1 MLPLGLTSG
10 QGGFLAAAMFV
21 AAFIRGYSGFGFSA
35 IFIIL
40 AALVTNPLPLIPV
53 MFTCEIAM
61 TALQA
66 RGIRKHIDWR
76 RVVPLLIGAGLA
88 TVPAVAIMAK
98 LGEREARLAISA
110 MILGLSLLLLSGWK
124 KRRAVGVRGNIGV
137 GVVSGIVN
145 SAGVG
150 GLPAAAFLTAQP
162 IAPAMFRATM
172 IMYLTGIDLMAL
184 PVMAGHGRVGWQPG
198 VCAGLAGSFPPGGGG
213 FADGPVDTAHR
224 QGDLNAAAGLSE
236 QLEKINAQ
244 PVALSKPDR
253 GRVPARIAETCR

>member
-66 RGIRKHIDWR
+66 RGIRQHIDWR

-124 KRRAVGVRGNIGV
+124 MRRAVGVRGNIGV

-184 PVMAGHGRVGWQPG
+184 PVMAGHGLVSADTVTAIALAFPVLAAG
-198 VCAGLAGSFPPGGGG
+198 VWAGSRG
-213 FADGPVDTAHR
+213 FALVSQDHFRRAVVVLLT
-224 QGDLNAAAGLSE
+224 
-236 QLEKINAQ
+236 
-244 PVALSKPDR
+244 ALSILN
-253 GRVPARIAETCR
+253 IAKAI